1 MWNNTPARKIVIH
14 FENPAFSATQK
25 TGNKNNPTRIASRI
39 KFI

>member
-25 TGNKNNPTRIASRI
+25 IGNNNNPTRTASNKKYI
-39 KFI
+39 